1 MNAAGSGP
9 VRTERQN
16 RGEKVHEELI
26 RLLPAPPERDLP
38 PGRHSHHK
46 DRLMQLIDDDQSR
59 TPLPGQTSG
68 QAQPQAQPQAQTQS
82 PSQTPSQTPP
92 TTRPRLRLLRPAVWV
107 PAAALALAGALTVGL
122 VTNMDSGYGVEPSDS
137 ETAVVL
143 LDRIA
148 DVAAK
153 TEATPVRDDQLV
165 YIKSLDAG
173 AECQED
179 GSCEPGRLSEREA
192 WWSQEPG
199 PVKQP
204 ALFYEGGGYS
214 PLREL
219 LPPGSPGTPAGI
231 DRPTYQWLASLPTD
245 PDQLLDELY
254 RLTKEGVQEDGK
266 EEAQVV
272 FDKIGELLGNVMP
285 PRTAAALYEAAAKIP
300 GVKRVED
307 AVDPAGRHGVGIR
320 RVDKRSSWA
329 TEWIFDR
336 DTLAYLGERT
346 YLTKDSQTG
355 KKGTV
360 LGESA
365 ILKRAVVDQYRERP
379 GSGTE

>member
-1 MNAAGSGP
+1 M
-9 VRTERQN
+9 TER
-16 RGEKVHEELI
+16 EELA
-26 RLLPAPPERDLP
+26 RLLPALPERDLP
-38 PGRHSHHK
+38 AGRHSHHK
-46 DRLMQLIDDDQSR
+46 DRLMQLIDDDR
-59 TPLPGQTSG
+59 TPATAS
-68 QAQPQAQPQAQTQS
+68 APQDRP
-82 PSQTPSQTPP
+82 
-92 TTRPRLRLLRPAVWV
+92 TRPGLLRPAVWM
-107 PAAALALAGALTVGL
+107 PTAALALAGALTVGL
-122 VTNMDSGYGVEPSDS
+122 VTTMDSGYGVQPSDD

-165 YIKSLDAG
+165 YVKSLDAG

-179 GSCEPGRLSEREA
+179 GPCEPGQLSERET

-199 PVKQP
+199 PVKRL
-204 ALFYEGGGYS
+204 ALSYQDGGYV

-245 PDQLLDELY
+245 PDELLDELY
-254 RLTKEGVQEDGK
+254 RLTRTEKGQEK
-266 EEAQVV
+266 AQSV
-272 FDKIGELLGNVMP
+272 FDKIGELLGKVMP
-285 PRTAAALYEAAAKIP
+285 PRTAAALYGAAAKIP
-300 GVKRVED
+300 GVQRIED

-320 RVDKRSSWA
+320 RVDKRSTIA

-346 YLTKDSQTG
+346 YLSKDGSMG
-355 KKGTV
+355 KKGTI
-360 LGESA
+360 LGETA
-365 ILKRAVVDQYRERP
+365 ILKRAVVDEYRERP
-379 GSGTE
+379 GSGAR

>member
-9 VRTERQN
+9 FRTER
-16 RGEKVHEELI
+16 EDEAYEELT
-26 RLLPAPPERDLP
+26 RLLPSLPQRDLP

-59 TPLPGQTSG
+59 TP
-68 QAQPQAQPQAQTQS
+68 AQSQS
-82 PSQTPSQTPP
+82 QSETPH

-107 PAAALALAGALTVGL
+107 PAAALTLAGALTVGL
-122 VTNMDSGYGVEPSDS
+122 VTNIDSGYGGEPSDG

-179 GSCEPGRLSEREA
+179 GPCEPGRLSEREA

-199 PVKQP
+199 PVKQL
-204 ALFYEGGGYS
+204 ALFYEAGGYS

-231 DRPTYQWLASLPTD
+231 NRPTYKWLAALPTD
-245 PDQLLDELY
+245 PDELLDELY
-254 RLTKEGVQEDGK
+254 RLTKPVEGQEK
-266 EEAQVV
+266 AQAV

-329 TEWIFDR
+329 TVWIFDR

-365 ILKRAVVDQYRERP
+365 ILKRAVVDEYRQRPGSPRP
-379 GSGTE
+379 GSGSE

>member
-1 MNAAGSGP
+1 MNEA
-9 VRTERQN
+9 
-16 RGEKVHEELI
+16 HEELT
-26 RLLPAPPERDLP
+26 RLLPSPTERDLP

-59 TPLPGQTSG
+59 TRASGTTSASAEASGQTP
-68 QAQPQAQPQAQTQS
+68 QP
-82 PSQTPSQTPP
+82 
-92 TTRPRLRLLRPAVWV
+92 TRPRLRLLRPAVWM
-107 PAAALALAGALTVGL
+107 PTAALALAGALTVGL
-122 VTNMDSGYGVEPSDS
+122 VTNMDSGYGVEPSDR

-165 YIKSLDAG
+165 YIKSMDAG

-179 GSCEPGRLSEREA
+179 GPCAPGQLSEREA

-199 PVKQP
+199 PVKKL
-204 ALFYEGGGYS
+204 ALFYEGDGYF

-219 LPPGSPGTPAGI
+219 LPPGSPGTAAGI
-231 DRPTYQWLASLPTD
+231 DRPTYKWLASLPTD
-245 PDQLLDELY
+245 PDELLDELS
-254 RLTKEGVQEDGK
+254 RLTKKEQAEAQAKEKGQEKGQ

-272 FDKIGELLGNVMP
+272 FHKIGELLGNIMP

-300 GVKRVED
+300 GVQLVDD

-320 RVDKRSSWA
+320 RVDKRTGWA

-336 DTLAYLGERT
+336 DSLAYLGERT
-346 YLTKDSQTG
+346 YLSKDTPSG
-355 KKGTV
+355 KKGTI
-360 LGESA
+360 LAETA
-365 ILKRAVVDQYRERP
+365 ILKQGVVDKYRQRP
-379 GSGTE
+379 GSGTAE

>member
-9 VRTERQN
+9 VRNERQE
-16 RGEKVHEELI
+16 RGEEAHEELI
-26 RLLPAPPERDLP
+26 RLLPSPPQRDLP

-59 TPLPGQTSG
+59 TPVPG
-68 QAQPQAQPQAQTQS
+68 S
-82 PSQTPSQTPP
+82 PH
-92 TTRPRLRLLRPAVWV
+92 TTRPRLSLLRPAVWV
-107 PAAALALAGALTVGL
+107 PTAALALAGALTVGL
-122 VTNMDSGYGVEPSDS
+122 VTTMDSGYGVEPSDS

-173 AECQED
+173 AEYQED
-179 GSCEPGRLSEREA
+179 GSYEPGRLSEREA

-199 PVKQP
+199 PVKQL

-245 PDQLLDELY
+245 PDELLDELY
-254 RLTKEGVQEDGK
+254 RLTRKEAGQEDGK

-272 FDKIGELLGNVMP
+272 FDRIGELLDNVMP
-285 PRTAAALYEAAAKIP
+285 PRTAAALYGAAAQIP
-300 GVKRVED
+300 GVTRVED

-336 DTLAYLGERT
+336 HTLAYLGERT
-346 YLTKDSQTG
+346 YLTKDSQMG

-360 LGESA
+360 LEESA
-365 ILKRAVVDQYRERP
+365 ILERAVVDEYRQRP
-379 GSGTE
+379 GSDAR

>member
-1 MNAAGSGP
+1 M
-9 VRTERQN
+9 TER
-16 RGEKVHEELI
+16 EELA
-26 RLLPAPPERDLP
+26 RLLPALPERDLP
-38 PGRHSHHK
+38 AGRHSHHK
-46 DRLMQLIDDDQSR
+46 DRLMQLIDDDR
-59 TPLPGQTSG
+59 TPATASAPHSR
-68 QAQPQAQPQAQTQS
+68 P
-82 PSQTPSQTPP
+82 
-92 TTRPRLRLLRPAVWV
+92 TRPRLLRPAVWM
-107 PAAALALAGALTVGL
+107 PASALALAGALTVGL
-122 VTNMDSGYGVEPSDS
+122 VANTDSGYGVQPSGS

-148 DVAAK
+148 DVASR

-173 AECQED
+173 AEYQED
-179 GSCEPGRLSEREA
+179 SGRYKPGQLSEREA

-199 PVKQP
+199 PVKILAQ
-204 ALFYEGGGYS
+204 FYEGGGYS

-231 DRPTYQWLASLPTD
+231 DRPTYKWLASLPTD
-245 PDQLLDELY
+245 PDELLDELD
-254 RLTKEGVQEDGK
+254 RLTKKEKDQER
-266 EEAQVV
+266 AQAV
-272 FDKIGELLGNVMP
+272 FDTIGELLGKAMP

-300 GVKRVED
+300 GVTRIED

-336 DTLAYLGERT
+336 DTLAYLGRRT
-346 YLTKDSQTG
+346 YLSKDGPTG

-360 LGESA
+360 LAETA
-365 ILKRAVVDQYRERP
+365 ILKRAIVDKYRQRP
-379 GSGTE
+379 GSDAK

>member
-1 MNAAGSGP
+1 MNASGSGP
-9 VRTERQN
+9 VRAER
-16 RGEKVHEELI
+16 EDEAHEAEVHEELL
-26 RLLPAPPERDLP
+26 RVLPAPAERDLP

-59 TPLPGQTSG
+59 TPASAETPE
-68 QAQPQAQPQAQTQS
+68 
-82 PSQTPSQTPP
+82 QTPHTPHTP
-92 TTRPRLRLLRPAVWV
+92 RPTRPRARLPRPAVWM
-107 PAAALALAGALTVGL
+107 PTAALALAGALTVGV
-122 VTNMDSGYGVEPSDS
+122 VTTMDSGYGVQPSDG

-179 GSCEPGRLSEREA
+179 GSCEPGQLSEREA

-199 PVKQP
+199 PVKKL
-204 ALFYEGGGYS
+204 ALFYQGGGYT

-231 DRPTYQWLASLPTD
+231 GRPTYKWLASLPTD
-245 PDQLLDELY
+245 PDELLDELS
-254 RLTKEGVQEDGK
+254 RLTQKGEGQEK
-266 EEAQVV
+266 AQAV
-272 FDKIGELLGNVMP
+272 FDEIGRLLGMVMP
-285 PRTAAALYEAAAKIP
+285 PRTAAALYEAAARIP
-300 GVKRVED
+300 GVQRVEN
-307 AVDPAGRHGVGIR
+307 AVDPAGRHGIGIR
-320 RVDKRSSWA
+320 RVDKRSTWA

-336 DTLAYLGERT
+336 DTLTYLGERT
-346 YLTKDSQTG
+346 YLPKDG
-355 KKGTV
+355 KAGRKDTI
-360 LGESA
+360 LEETA
-365 ILKRAVVDQYRERP
+365 ILQRAVVDEYRERP
-379 GSGTE
+379 GSAPK

>member
-9 VRTERQN
+9 VRTERQK
-16 RGEKVHEELI
+16 RGEEAHEELV
-26 RLLPAPPERDLP
+26 RLLPSPPERDLP

-59 TPLPGQTSG
+59 TPRTFVRGQAAG
-68 QAQPQAQPQAQTQS
+68 QAQAQAQAPHM
-82 PSQTPSQTPP
+82 
-92 TTRPRLRLLRPAVWV
+92 TRPRLRLLRPAVWV
-107 PAAALALAGALTVGL
+107 PTAALALAGALTVGL
-122 VTNMDSGYGVEPSDS
+122 VTNMDSGYGVEASGS
-137 ETAVVL
+137 EPAVVL

-179 GSCEPGRLSEREA
+179 GLCVPGKLSQREA

-199 PVKQP
+199 PVKQL
-204 ALFYEGGGYS
+204 ALFYENGDYV

-231 DRPTYQWLASLPTD
+231 DRPTYEWLASLPTD
-245 PDQLLDELY
+245 QDELLDELG
-254 RLTKEGVQEDGK
+254 RLTKKEKGQER
-266 EEAQVV
+266 AQAV
-272 FDKIGELLGNVMP
+272 FDKIGELLGKVMP

-300 GVKRVED
+300 GVTRIED
-307 AVDPAGRHGVGIR
+307 AVDPAGRNGVGIR
-320 RVDKRSSWA
+320 RVDKRSTWA

-346 YLTKDSQTG
+346 YLSKDGKTG
-355 KKGTV
+355 KKGTM
-360 LGESA
+360 LAETA
-365 ILKRAVVDQYRERP
+365 ILKQAVVDKYRQRP
-379 GSGTE
+379 GSGTK

>member
-9 VRTERQN
+9 SPIRAERE
-16 RGEKVHEELI
+16 GEAREELT
-26 RLLPAPPERDLP
+26 RLLPPPPERDVP

-59 TPLPGQTSG
+59 TSSG
-68 QAQPQAQPQAQTQS
+68 QASGDTPQ
-82 PSQTPSQTPP
+82 
-92 TTRPRLRLLRPAVWV
+92 TRQPRLRLPRPALWM

-122 VTNMDSGYGVEPSDS
+122 VTTMDSGYGVEESGGDS
-137 ETAVVL
+137 AVVL

-148 DVAAK
+148 EVAAK
-153 TEATPVRDDQLV
+153 TEVTPVHDDQLV
-165 YIKSLDAG
+165 YVRSLDAG

-199 PVKQP
+199 PVRKL
-204 ALFYEGGGYS
+204 AEFYEDGDYV

-219 LPPGSPGTPAGI
+219 LPPGSPGTPAGV

-245 PDQLLDELY
+245 PDELLDELY
-254 RLTKEGVQEDGK
+254 RLTKPVKG
-266 EEAQVV
+266 EEKAQAV
-272 FDKIGELLGNVMP
+272 FDKIGELLNTSVMP
-285 PRTAAALYEAAAKIP
+285 PRTAAALYGAAAKIP
-300 GVKRVED
+300 GVERVED
-307 AVDPAGRHGVGIR
+307 AVDPAGRHGVGII
-320 RVDKRSSWA
+320 RVDKRVSWA

-336 DTLAYLGERT
+336 DTLTYLGERT

-360 LGESA
+360 LEETA
-365 ILKRAVVDQYRERP
+365 ILKRAIVDDYRQRP
-379 GSGTE
+379 GSTTK